1 MPLLSDILNNHIHA
15 SCFTHIKLKLN
26 LTINIEV
33 TDEEGYY
40 FYYYFSKNYINSFK
54 DKLNILKELDD
65 NIFLQPKMKL
75 AVQKIF
81 YKLQKTYY
89 AFSKLAY
96 IWKFKK
102 SKIAVDNDLSL
113 NPININNKNVFILF
127 QNNARYL
134 FTSNDLINIINNNLS
149 NSPNFFCSPLWTKN
163 PYNNMSFTEADFY
176 NIYFFLKFKVC
187 NVPILLELFFKSNLN
202 LNHFAFHNECVIR
215 SFKIDNFVK
224 FSDNDTL
231 YKNVK
236 RLLTENID
244 VMNNI
249 KIHYEFP
256 KDLLIKIMKP
266 YLHLYII
273 SQYYIL
279 GTMKRTSSENCL
291 RKKLRNFALFN
302 PLFGRKNVKI
312 HKFGELKGKTIV
324 TFNCEHIN
332 FYKKYENTTTNN
344 IDDDTSDNDNNSDS
358 DNTSDSD
365 YSHYSNNAADNVNAD
380 NVNDVDNT
388 NDNDNSTTSEVIDRP
403 FQTGNIY
410 NENYDFNDDND
421 SEDSL

>member
-1 MPLLSDILNNHIHA
+1 MQLLSEILNQHIHA
-15 SCFTHIKLKLN
+15 SCFSHIKLKIN
-26 LTINIEV
+26 LTINIKV
-33 TDEEGYY
+33 TPEEGYY
-40 FYYYFSKNYINSFK
+40 FYYYFSKNYINNFK

-65 NIFLQPKMKL
+65 NIFLQPKIKL

-81 YKLQKTYY
+81 SKLQKTYY

-127 QNNARYL
+127 QSNARYL

-149 NSPNFFCSPLWTKN
+149 NSPNFFCNPLWSKN
-163 PYNNMSFTEADFY
+163 PYNNISFSNADFY

-202 LNHFAFHNECVIR
+202 LHDFAFENECVIR

-236 RLLTENID
+236 RMLRENID

-249 KIHYEFP
+249 RIHSEFP

-273 SQYYIL
+273 SQYYIV
-279 GTMKRTSSENCL
+279 GTMKRVSSENCL
-291 RKKLRNFALFN
+291 RRKLHNFALFN
-302 PLFGRKNVKI
+302 PFFGRKNVKI
-312 HKFGELKGKTIV
+312 HKFGELKGQPIV
-324 TFNCEHIN
+324 TFNDKHIN
-332 FYKKYENTTTNN
+332 FYKNIINNVSFEN
-344 IDDDTSDNDNNSDS
+344 NNSD
-358 DNTSDSD
+358 D
-365 YSHYSNNAADNVNAD
+365 
-380 NVNDVDNT
+380 
-388 NDNDNSTTSEVIDRP
+388 E
-403 FQTGNIY
+403 
-410 NENYDFNDDND
+410 ENDDNNNINNNNNVFHTREDEDEYEDEDEDEYEYDDISVEMNRDINNINFNNNSDEISISDYD
-421 SEDSL
+421 SNADSI